1 MRFLHIEAWLP
12 NHIELSHPSGSM
24 VFSLQSIEML
34 VLPLAWVGNWL
45 AASNSTFKLN
55 RASRRWSA
63 INRTRSPEFAER
75 GEGMLNRNIMGILGG
90 TTAAG
95 IVWMRWWRNHR
106 RRTLTSRL
114 RRMRAGTMLVMAG
127 ITTRWK
133 GIRVLS
139 RKVGK
144 NLIQKSFAIWQG
156 AADASAFLQTAK
168 P

>member
-1 MRFLHIEAWLP
+1 
-12 NHIELSHPSGSM
+12 
-24 VFSLQSIEML
+24 
-34 VLPLAWVGNWL
+34 
-45 AASNSTFKLN
+45 
-55 RASRRWSA
+55 
-63 INRTRSPEFAER
+63 
-75 GEGMLNRNIMGILGG
+75 LNRNIMGILGG

-133 GIRVLS
+133 GVRVLS

-144 NLIQKSFAIWQG
+144 NLIQKSFAN
-156 AADASAFLQTAK
+156 
-168 P
+168 